1 MTKSEIRSVFAFASA
16 FFLVLSFL
24 PAGAGAFTVYFT
36 SNFTVPY
43 AQNITVSGKIV
54 NTSPGEDI
62 SLPAWIINASVSNGT
77 LTNFTQVV
85 PFNDTTVNA
94 TFNASV
100 NTYPFFGPSLLK
112 LTISNGTMNITRV
125 VKFVVTNTS
134 SATIEFVGSVP
145 PFSPGSFITTKI
157 TAKNWSGGALQNEVI
172 NGSIFAADGQFTGW
186 GINSSKT
193 NTAGETLMNFSVPSN
208 ADAIDYILAVEG
220 RAGFVFFGVSR
231 YTLSVTTQDST
242 GANKNAFS
250 PGSAVTIESRL
261 TYTNGTPVSGSAT
274 KIELTDP
281 NELITSS
288 SGSSYSD
295 GRFQYNYT
303 ASTSG
308 TYKIK
313 VTSGGQETSGSF
325 STRTL
330 TASIVN
336 RETASFFREFAG
348 KKLFPPGQNVS
359 LTIVPTNVSSGEI
372 LASGSSSY
380 DCIDAYQ
387 NNFTVLDI
395 YFANNQTSINSTVS
409 AGNLIFVP
417 TIHTGTAVCGIELKL
432 GSNYVGL
439 FGIKINMTTG
449 NLTHYAS
456 TAVAQGYFNIQ
467 KNGLS
472 VEPSSEFGEGGF
484 QVMLLPGSNT
494 SFKLTAFNITSG
506 ENMDGGNVS
515 YAWVKKIT
523 IMSLSGGGSSE
534 ISGLESNFTFVSAA
548 QSDDGV
554 PYLSGGPIPSV
565 AGPQM
570 ITVMATVAGETNI
583 TADAF
588 YLAKYLMGF
597 GTPSGTRFEG
607 GGEAGHEG
615 GKGGGMSI
623 DCSGTTEFNVMVF
636 DAKTFMPASSVS
648 FLSILSAQDELMGSD
663 VSSCLTVT
671 KGLTDSTG
679 QAKINVTFS
688 STCTYSGFHFM
699 LFNVSFQDKTDQVP
713 AGFSCESMSM
723 TPNTYNSLGQ
733 QRFSFSPASN
743 ITVFAQSPS
752 YTANSSR
759 IVLGGNMSVVAL
771 INMNPSTGANVLT
784 AINPIIVNISGT
796 GSQSNG
802 TLYIHPSYFMSAGKP
817 LTKWPNGFFELRVK
831 VCDNASTATK
841 GYAGSCGTS
850 SNSGFKVAA
859 FDMWTD
865 WWMNQG
871 GSTSY
876 QPGAWINGTSLFA
889 DLPPFNLQ
897 NLTRIVI
904 ELLDFESG
912 KKYNAT
918 RVEWINGT
926 PAYNLMSSIEN
937 VTFNFSLPATL
948 KAGDYGGIIT
958 ATNSFG
964 GAATPE
970 TSEDFI
976 FLTVKGLTVG
986 MAPIEQWS
994 APSGHCSPAFFY
1006 DLQWNTGMHAAQGT
1020 TDGWTAGN
1028 WSQINTAYM
1037 GINLNSGQGFSTM
1050 VCTGPTLGTT
1060 NGWNMPSTNYTGMN
1074 VMVVANDTHSFVFL
1088 GNRTSAGLTLNQTI
1102 RLLPTQKIPYGNA
1115 AGSYRTYLWTI
1126 DGAPF
1131 IRFVNVTT
1139 LSSSTVSSNF
1149 AFGGSH
1155 RIREQIWL
1163 PMVAFRGSDG
1173 QTSTATRL
1181 ASHWFNIT
1189 EVAEMNTEGFG
1200 IKSKLTPFPYDFNNT
1215 GGGNWTDFI
1224 GNATNADG
1232 LVFIPLNVTKSGR
1245 FMAFWKV
1252 NSTPAEKSTFKNSI
1266 NFNVRSFNAQS
1277 TFVQL
1282 VPSTAKRIVLK
1293 ANITTFNATVGA
1305 NATSGF
1311 TNLHSPVLFFN
1322 GSFTETASDQFI
1334 RDGMLSTF
1342 YFVVTN
1348 TTAHDLTTASAVN
1361 YTRGNLTTLY
1371 MDDDNVFSNN
1381 DQCAASMGARSQ
1393 SANELSTGCGAGS
1406 SGVAFNYPTM
1416 SVSSADAN
1424 KALSFGSFITLGL
1437 TDWYIN
1443 NTHVILNFYE
1453 SSPSIPWANVASST
1467 QPHGVRVCASTFSNQ
1482 AKNASF
1488 ALKYNNWMQ
1497 GRLSS
1502 SQTANITVYNLTHG
1516 DVINLPNE
1524 TSASIYDGCLL
1535 TEILPQSGSW
1545 SAGRSEIVGTATELN
1560 NTGASTGVQ
1569 EEMFAGPIEFL
1580 SGGSRNFG
1588 G

>member
-1 MTKSEIRSVFAFASA
+1 MSRSYHTLAFSVAFALALFS
-16 FFLVLSFL
+16 FFPNVV
-24 PAGAGAFTVYFT
+24 AYTVDYVG
-36 SNFTVPY
+36 NFSIPY
-43 AQNITVSGKIV
+43 NGNITVKGNI
-54 NTSPGEDI
+54 
-62 SLPAWIINASVSNGT
+62 L
-77 LTNFTQVV
+77 
-85 PFNDTTVNA
+85 NDTPESITGSNWVINVSLANNNFAHGTTSYGAASSAVNA
-94 TFNASV
+94 TFNVSV
-100 NTYPFFGPSLLK
+100 NASGTWGSSF
-112 LTISNGTMNITRV
+112 LTMRISNGTFNLTRAL
-125 VKFVVTNTS
+125 KFRVTNTS
-134 SATIEFVGSVP
+134 TATIEFVGSVP
-145 PFSPGSFITTKI
+145 PFSPGGFITTKI
-157 TAKNWSGGALQNEVI
+157 TAKNWSGGNQWNQTI
-172 NGSIFAADGQFTGW
+172 NGTIFVADGPFTGW
-186 GINSSKT
+186 GVNSSRT
-193 NTAGETLMNFSVPSN
+193 NENGETLMNFSIPSN
-208 ADAIDYILAVEG
+208 ADAIDYILSVEG
-220 RAGFVFFGVSR
+220 KAGFIFFGVAR
-231 YTLSVTTQDST
+231 YTLTVATKDNT
-242 GANKNAFS
+242 GANKNAFA

-261 TYTNGTPVSGSAT
+261 TYTNGTPVSSSAT
-274 KIELTDP
+274 KVELTDP
-281 NELITSS
+281 NELVTTS

-303 ASTSG
+303 ASVSG

-313 VTSGGQETSGSF
+313 VISGEQETSGSF

-348 KKLFPPGQNVS
+348 KKLFPPGENVS
-359 LTIVPTNVSSGEI
+359 LTIVPTNVSSGEV
-372 LASGSSSY
+372 LASGPLYNCNVTSFHLM
-380 DCIDAYQ
+380 D
-387 NNFTVLDI
+387 V
-395 YFANNQTSINSTVS
+395 YFANNQTSINSTVL
-409 AGNLIFVP
+409 AGNLTYTP
-417 TIHTGTAVCGIELKL
+417 TVHTGTPVCGMELKL
-432 GSNYVGL
+432 TQNYVGL
-439 FGIKINMTTG
+439 FGIKLNVSADDNT
-449 NLTHYAS
+449 N
-456 TAVAQGYFNIQ
+456 AVAQGYFNIQ

-484 QVMLLPGSNT
+484 QAMLLPGSNT

-506 ENMDGGNVS
+506 ENMQGGNVT

-523 IMSLSGGGSSE
+523 IMSLTGGGSSE

-548 QSDDGV
+548 QSDDGT
-554 PYLSGGPIPSV
+554 PYLSGGPIPTA

-570 ITVMATVAGETNI
+570 LTVMATVAGETNI

-588 YLAKYLMGF
+588 YLGKYLMGF

-607 GGEAGHEG
+607 GEGEGGGGHEG
-615 GKGGGMSI
+615 GRGGGMSI

-648 FLSILSAQDELMGSD
+648 FLSILSAQDELTGSD

-688 STCTYSGFHFM
+688 GSCTYSGFHFM

-723 TPNTYNSLGQ
+723 TPSTYNSLNQ
-733 QRFSFSPASN
+733 QRFSFSPTSN
-743 ITVFAQSPS
+743 ITILIQNPS

-759 IVLGGNMSVVAL
+759 MIVGGNMSVAAL
-771 INMNPSTGANVLT
+771 INMNPSTGATVLT
-784 AINPIIVNISGT
+784 AINPIIVNISNST
-796 GSQSNG
+796 GQANG
-802 TLYIHPSYFMSAGKP
+802 TITINPMHFMSAGKP
-817 LTKWPNGFFELRVK
+817 LTKWPNGFFELRIK

-841 GYAGSCGTS
+841 GYSGSCGTS

-865 WWMNQG
+865 WWMNPSNQAA
-871 GSTSY
+871 TY
-876 QPGAWINGTSLFA
+876 QPGGWINGTGLFA
-889 DLPPFNLQ
+889 DLPPLSYPINI
-897 NLTRIVI
+897 TRIVI
-904 ELLDFESG
+904 ELMDFESG

-926 PAYNLMSSIEN
+926 PAYNLLSNIEN
-937 VTFNFSLPATL
+937 VSFNFSLPATL

-964 GAATPE
+964 GSATPE

-976 FLTVKGLTVG
+976 FLSVKGLTVG

-994 APSGHCSPAFFY
+994 APSGRCQPAFFY
-1006 DLQWNTGMHAAQGT
+1006 HQNWITGQHAATGT
-1020 TDGWTAGN
+1020 TDGWSLAN
-1028 WSQINTAYM
+1028 WTFINSTYL
-1037 GINLNSGQGFSTM
+1037 GIIEPQVGFSTL

-1060 NGWNMPSTNYTGMN
+1060 NDRNQPSTNYTKLN

-1088 GNRTSAGLTLNQTI
+1088 GNRTGVGDVATNVI
-1102 RLLPTQKIPYGNA
+1102 RMNITGIVPAPGYK
-1115 AGSYRTYLWTI
+1115 TYLWTI

-1131 IRFVNVTT
+1131 VRFVNVTT
-1139 LSSSTVSSNF
+1139 LSTSGQGGQGTVSSNF

-1163 PMVAFRGSDG
+1163 PMVAFRGSDS

-1200 IKSKLTPFPYDFNNT
+1200 IKSKLPQFPYDFNNT
-1215 GGGNWTDFI
+1215 PSNTQNGTGNWTDFI

-1266 NFNVRSFNAQS
+1266 NFNVRSFNTQG

-1282 VPSTAKRIVLK
+1282 VPNTTRRIVLK
-1293 ANITTFNATVGA
+1293 ANITTFGATVGA
-1305 NATSGF
+1305 NDSAGF
-1311 TNLHSPVLFFN
+1311 PDSASPVLFFN
-1322 GSFTETASDQFI
+1322 GSFTETASDQLV
-1334 RDGMLSTF
+1334 RDGVLSMF
-1342 YFVVTN
+1342 RFVVTN
-1348 TTAHDLTTASAVN
+1348 ATTHGLTTASATN
-1361 YTRGNLTTLY
+1361 YTRGNLTILY
-1371 MDDDNVFSNN
+1371 MDDDPVFSNSG
-1381 DQCAASMGARSQ
+1381 QCAASAGARSQ
-1393 SANELSTGCGAGS
+1393 ATNELSSGCGAGL

-1416 SVSSADAN
+1416 SVSAADAN

-1437 TDWYIN
+1437 TDWYMN

-1453 SSPSIPWANVASST
+1453 SSPSIPWATVSSTT
-1467 QPHGVRVCASTFSNQ
+1467 QPHGIRVCASTFSNQ
-1482 AKNASF
+1482 AKNATF

-1497 GRLSS
+1497 GMLSS

-1516 DVINLPNE
+1516 GAVNLPNE

-1545 SAGRSEIVGTATELN
+1545 SAGRNEVVGTATELD
-1560 NTGASTGVQ
+1560 TSGASTGVQ
-1569 EEMFAGPIEFL
+1569 EEMFAGPVEFL
-1580 SGGSRNFG
+1580 SGGRKTF
-1588 G
+1588 